1 MKIKG
6 LVAVSGLPGLYKMV
20 ANRSNGL
27 IVESLTDGKR
37 SFASVRQHQFTPL
50 ESIGIYTD
58 DGETTELRIVF
69 QSILDKLDQQPL
81 PAQNDSSEKF
91 HEYFAQVLPNYDRDR
106 VNTGDIKKCAKWF
119 AYLHERGFTTAEEE
133 ESDEPTGD
141 KDVTEVTK
149 SFDQPLPDK
158 SGAANRQNPAP
169 PRRTQQRKTGR
180 GK

>member
-69 QSILDKLDQQPL
+69 QSILDKLDEQPL

-91 HEYFAQVLPNYDRDR
+91 HQYFAQVLPNYDRDR

-119 AYLHERGFTTAEEE
+119 AYLHERGFTTAAEEDENE
-133 ESDEPTGD
+133 EATANNEELPVNNDAAEASAELSADASMDAAAEETGE
-141 KDVTEVTK
+141 KE
-149 SFDQPLPDK
+149 
-158 SGAANRQNPAP
+158 
-169 PRRTQQRKTGR
+169 
-180 GK
+180 